1 MWYKLFSFN
10 VEYFRLK
17 YDEKGNVSKKY
28 SFFNYVCTL
37 YVCTDI
43 YLPHRGHKKH
53 ENGYEKGKERF

>member
-28 SFFNYVCTL
+28 SFFNYVCT
-37 YVCTDI
+37 DI

-53 ENGYEKGKERF
+53 ENGCEKGKEQFWF